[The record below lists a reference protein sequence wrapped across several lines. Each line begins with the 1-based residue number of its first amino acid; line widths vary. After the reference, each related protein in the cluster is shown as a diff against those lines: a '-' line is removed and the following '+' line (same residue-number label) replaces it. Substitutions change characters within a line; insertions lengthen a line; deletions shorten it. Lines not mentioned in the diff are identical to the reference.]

1 MLFTFLNCHIYKL
14 VVILSREMAEHLQS
28 TNGTSLLNGAA
39 PNGVLLSPVVTP
51 AVAAP
56 VAASVQPISAGE
68 LWTFGLWY
76 RLVNATMQMR

>member
-1 MLFTFLNCHIYKL
+1 MLFTFLNCHIYKF
-14 VVILSREMAEHLQS
+14 VIILSREMAEHLQS

-39 PNGVLLSPVVTP
+39 PNGVLLPPVVTP
-51 AVAAP
+51 AVAP

-76 RLVNATMQMR
+76 GLVNATMQMR